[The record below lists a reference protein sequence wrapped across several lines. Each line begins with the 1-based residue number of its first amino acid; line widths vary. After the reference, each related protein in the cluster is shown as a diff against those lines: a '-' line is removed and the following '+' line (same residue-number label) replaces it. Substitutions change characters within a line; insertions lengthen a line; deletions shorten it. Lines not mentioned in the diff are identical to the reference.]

1 MLTPDAPASVR
12 LPILLD
18 RLRQAHPDAHCALN
32 YETPVQLLVA
42 TILSAQCTDERV
54 NQVTPV
60 LFEQY
65 PDAAALANAPLS
77 DLEALIYTTGFFR
90 QKAKSI
96 QTTARVLLE
105 KHNGQPPAEM
115 AALLKLRGVARKTAN
130 VVLGEIYGQAE
141 GIVVDTHV
149 KRLSNRLGL
158 VQERDDPVKI
168 EQELMALV
176 PRTAWIEISHLLIFH
191 GRRICEARKP
201 DCPRCPLADLCPSAL
216 PAPSTP
222 RW

>member
-1 MLTPDAPASVR
+1 MLTPDAPAALR
-12 LPILLD
+12 LPLLLD

-54 NQVTPV
+54 NQVTPL
-60 LFEQY
+60 LFARY

-77 DLEALIYTTGFFR
+77 DIEAIIRSTGFFR
-90 QKAKSI
+90 QKALSI
-96 QTTARVLLE
+96 QTTARTLVE
-105 KHNGQPPAEM
+105 KHEGIPPAEM

-130 VVLGEIYGQAE
+130 VLLGEIYGKAE

-149 KRLSNRLGL
+149 KRLANRLGL
-158 VQERDDPVKI
+158 VQEKDDPVKI

-176 PRTAWIEISHLLIFH
+176 PRSSWIEISHLLIFH
-191 GRRICEARKP
+191 GRRVCAARKP
-201 DCPRCPLADLCPSAL
+201 DCPNCPLTDLCPY
-216 PAPSTP
+216 P
-222 RW
+222 

>member
-18 RLRQAHPDAHCALN
+18 RLRLAHPDAHCALN

>member
-65 PDAAALANAPLS
+65 PDAAALANAPIEN
-77 DLEALIYTTGFFR
+77 LEAIIYTTGFFR

-96 QTTARVLLE
+96 QTTARVLRE
-105 KHNGQPPAEM
+105 KYNGQPPADM

-158 VQERDDPVKI
+158 VHERDDPVKI
-168 EQELMALV
+168 EQELMSLV
-176 PRTAWIEISHLLIFH
+176 PRAAWIEVSHLLIFH

-201 DCPRCPLADLCPSAL
+201 DCLHCPLADLCPSAL
-216 PAPSTP
+216 PTP
-222 RW
+222 HLV